1 MSSDQI
7 SSSHSILTGK
17 LLRMKTRLFSR
28 IEGLVLR
35 SRDCLF
41 SWVSADMLAS
51 ASAILF
57 MLFKKTVWSLSM
69 CVLALGG
76 ATVGI
81 VTGALKGQTTETG
94 LLRGAAV
101 GSVAGAIT
109 AVQLLELMINGESF
123 SKVALVCS
131 LVDGKVFME
140 WVSPAVLKAYQWQVG
155 TVDTSL
161 REISDIFDTNQSRG
175 LSNDTIQKLPKYR
188 FQHSAK
194 MCRNFEDIT
203 CAICLQDF
211 DGGEYVRML
220 PNCRHSFHLPCIDEW
235 LVRHGNCPVCRT
247 DV

>member
-17 LLRMKTRLFSR
+17 LLRMRTRLFSR

-41 SWVSADMLAS
+41 SWVSADMVGS
-51 ASAILF
+51 ASAVLF
-57 MLFKKTVWSLSM
+57 LLFKKTVWSLSM

-175 LSNDTIQKLPKYR
+175 LSNDMIKKLPKYR

-211 DGGEYVRML
+211 EGREYVRML
-220 PNCRHSFHLPCIDEW
+220 PSCRHSFHLPCIDEW